1 MDALDILIR
10 TLSTA
15 VPIGPSKTPWQYHSR
30 SDRHSK
36 VACWGIL
43 FDLLQTSSLLRAHVT
58 DGKVFFGVNHTM
70 RDFVHN
76 KEKKLDLVLCRPE
89 PSATANPD
97 RRPVTLQSLADHWQI
112 RLTALQQVTLDALPA
127 ISQAPVGA
135 VLAAL
140 EAKATM
146 TEHGKAGPRLYDELN
161 SSHQIVHA
169 SSNRALSIGFFMVN
183 ASGIFISPDRN
194 KNLAADQ
201 PRNVTI
207 HKQPGAAEH
216 SIRVVKN
223 LPRRSGTSES
233 GYDGLAI
240 VVIDMPNDGIT
251 PVRLITGPP
260 APPPGD
266 IFNYDTMLT
275 RIANEY
281 DAAFARI

>member
-1 MDALDILIR
+1 M
-10 TLSTA
+10 
-15 VPIGPSKTPWQYHSR
+15 GPSRTPWQYHSR

-43 FDLLQTSSLLRAHVT
+43 FDLLQTSNLLRAHVT
-58 DGKVFFGVNHTM
+58 GGQVFFGVNHTM
-70 RDFVHN
+70 RDFVHD
-76 KEKKLDLVLCRPE
+76 KKKKLDLVICRPE
-89 PSATANPD
+89 PSAASSS
-97 RRPVTLQSLADHWQI
+97 RSRSGTLQDLAVKWQI
-112 RLTALQQVTLDALPA
+112 KLTPFQQAALDVLPP

-169 SSNRALSIGFFMVN
+169 SSNRALSIGFFMVS

-194 KNLAADQ
+194 KNLGEDE

-207 HKQPGAAEH
+207 HKQPAAAER
-216 SIRVVKN
+216 SINVVKG
-223 LPRRSGTSES
+223 LPRRSGTSGT

-240 VVIDMPNDGIT
+240 VAVDMPNDGIT
-251 PVRLITGPP
+251 PVRLVTGPP

-266 IFNYDTMLT
+266 IFNYETMLT
-275 RIANEY
+275 RVANEY
-281 DAAFARI
+281 DAAFTRI

>member
-10 TLSTA
+10 TLSTP

-36 VACWGIL
+36 IACWGIL
-43 FDLLQTSSLLRAHVT
+43 FDLPQTSSLLRAQVT

-76 KEKKLDLVLCRPE
+76 KKKNLDLVLCRPE
-89 PSATANPD
+89 PSDSAMPGGH
-97 RRPVTLQSLADHWQI
+97 PITLQSLADRWQVK
-112 RLTALQQVTLDALPA
+112 LTPLQQATLDALPP

-161 SSHQIVHA
+161 CSHQIVHA

-183 ASGIFISPDRN
+183 AAGVFISPDRN
-194 KNLAADQ
+194 KSLASA
-201 PRNVTI
+201 VTI
-207 HKQPGAAEH
+207 HKQPAAAEH
-216 SIRVVKN
+216 SINVVKGF
-223 LPRRSGTSES
+223 P
-233 GYDGLAI
+233 
-240 VVIDMPNDGIT
+240 
-251 PVRLITGPP
+251 
-260 APPPGD
+260 
-266 IFNYDTMLT
+266 
-275 RIANEY
+275 
-281 DAAFARI
+281 DAAAPREPDTTFWPSSSSTCPTTAQARSPHHRARARLSQSPPCSGGD

>member
-1 MDALDILIR
+1 MDALDILVS
-10 TLSTA
+10 TLSAA
-15 VPIGPSKTPWQYHSR
+15 VPMGPSKTLWQYHSR

-36 VACWGIL
+36 IACWGIL
-43 FDLLQTSSLLRAHVT
+43 FDLLQTSSLLRAHVSE
-58 DGKVFFGVNHTM
+58 GKVFFGVNHTM

-89 PSATANPD
+89 PSADPSPVG
-97 RRPVTLQSLADHWQI
+97 RPITLRDLADRWHI
-112 RLTALQQVTLDALPA
+112 KLTALQLATLEALPP

-183 ASGIFISPDRN
+183 ASGVFISPDRN
-194 KNLAADQ
+194 KNLSPDQ

-207 HKQPGAAEH
+207 HKQPSAAEH
-216 SIRVVKN
+216 SIKVVEG
-223 LPRRSGTSES
+223 LPRRSGISGI
-233 GYDGLAI
+233 GYDGLAV
-240 VVIDMPNDGIT
+240 VVIDMPNDGTT

-260 APPPGD
+260 APPRGD
-266 IFNYDTMLT
+266 IFNYEVMLT
-275 RIANEY
+275 RVANEY
-281 DAAFARI
+281 DAAFTRI